1 VDVANTKSAE
11 KRARQNGIRR
21 ARNQSVRTQVKSAV
35 KHARET
41 FSQKDSAASQQA
53 LRDAMRM
60 LSGAASK
67 GVLHPRN
74 AARRISRL
82 ARALARPQPP
92 AASRT

>member
-1 VDVANTKSAE
+1 VANTKSAE
-11 KRARQNGIRR
+11 KRSRQNDVRR

-35 KHARET
+35 KQARAT
-41 FSQKDSAASQQA
+41 FAGKDSAASQQA
-53 LRDAMRM
+53 LREAMKT

-82 ARALARPQPP
+82 ARALATSLQPAP
-92 AASRT
+92 ASRT

>member
-1 VDVANTKSAE
+1 MANTKSAE

-21 ARNQSVRTQVKSAV
+21 ARNQSVRTQVKSVV

-41 FSQKDSAASQQA
+41 FAGKDPAASQQA
-53 LRDAMRM
+53 LRAAMKT

-82 ARALARPQPP
+82 ARGLASTQLPP
-92 AASRT
+92 ASRT

>member
-21 ARNQSVRTQVKSAV
+21 ARNQSLRTQVKSAV

-41 FSQKDSAASQQA
+41 FAGKDSAASQQA
-53 LRDAMRM
+53 LRAAMKT

-82 ARALARPQPP
+82 ARALASAQPP

>member
-11 KRARQNGIRR
+11 KRARQNETRR

-35 KHARET
+35 KKARET
-41 FSQKDSAASQQA
+41 FSQKDGAASQQA
-53 LRDAMRM
+53 LREAMKM

-82 ARALARPQPP
+82 ARALKSAQPP

>member
-1 VDVANTKSAE
+1 MANTKSAE
-11 KRARQNGIRR
+11 KRSRQNGVRR

-35 KHARET
+35 KQARAAFAT
-41 FSQKDSAASQQA
+41 KDVAASQQA
-53 LRDAMRM
+53 LREAMKM
-60 LSGAASK
+60 LSTAASK

-82 ARALARPQPP
+82 ARAVAHQRQP

>member
-11 KRARQNGIRR
+11 KRARQNAVRR
-21 ARNQSVRTQVKSAV
+21 ARNQSIRTQVKSAV
-35 KHARET
+35 KHAREA
-41 FSQKDSAASQQA
+41 FAGKDAAASQQA
-53 LRDAMRM
+53 LRDAMKM

-82 ARALARPQPP
+82 AHSLATAQPP
-92 AASRT
+92 KAKRT

>member
-41 FSQKDSAASQQA
+41 FVQKDSAASQQA
-53 LRDAMRM
+53 LRDAMKM

-82 ARALARPQPP
+82 ARALAKPQPP

>member
-11 KRARQNGIRR
+11 KRSRQNSVRQ
-21 ARNQSVRTQVKSAV
+21 ARNQSVRTQVKSVV
-35 KHARET
+35 KRAREA
-41 FSQKDSAASQQA
+41 FAGKDSAASQQA
-53 LRDAMRM
+53 LRDAMKM

-82 ARALARPQPP
+82 ARALASAQPP
-92 AASRT
+92 AAKRT

>member
-1 VDVANTKSAE
+1 MANTKSAE
-11 KRARQNGIRR
+11 KRSRQNGVRR

-35 KHARET
+35 KQARET
-41 FSQKDSAASQQA
+41 FANKDVAASQQA
-53 LRDAMRM
+53 LREAMKT
-60 LSGAASK
+60 LSTAASK

-82 ARALARPQPP
+82 ARAFASRQP

>member
-1 VDVANTKSAE
+1 VANTKSAE
-11 KRARQNGIRR
+11 KRARQNAVRR

-41 FSQKDSAASQQA
+41 FAGKDAAASQQA
-53 LRDAMRM
+53 LRDAMKT

-82 ARALARPQPP
+82 ARALAHP
-92 AASRT
+92 APASRT

>member
-1 VDVANTKSAE
+1 MANTKSAE

-35 KHARET
+35 KHARQT
-41 FSQKDSAASQQA
+41 FAQKDSAASQQA
-53 LRDAMRM
+53 LRDAMKM

>member
-1 VDVANTKSAE
+1 MANTKSAE
-11 KRARQNGIRR
+11 KRGRQNSVRR

-35 KHARET
+35 KQARET
-41 FSQKDSAASQQA
+41 FHAKDAAASQQA
-53 LRDAMRM
+53 LRAAMKM

-82 ARALARPQPP
+82 ARALASAQPP
-92 AASRT
+92 AAKRT

>member
-1 VDVANTKSAE
+1 MANTKSAE
-11 KRARQNGIRR
+11 KRSRQNAVRR

-35 KHARET
+35 KHAREA
-41 FSQKDSAASQQA
+41 FAGKDAAASQQA
-53 LRDAMRM
+53 LREAMKT

-82 ARALARPQPP
+82 ARGLHSAQLPP
-92 AASRT
+92 ASRT

>member
-1 VDVANTKSAE
+1 MANTKSAE
-11 KRARQNGIRR
+11 KRSRQNTVRR

-35 KHARET
+35 KHAREA
-41 FSQKDSAASQQA
+41 FAGKDGAASQQA
-53 LRDAMRM
+53 LRAAMKT

-82 ARALARPQPP
+82 ARALASAHPP
-92 AASRT
+92 AAKRT

>member
-1 VDVANTKSAE
+1 MAHTKSAE
-11 KRARQNGIRR
+11 KRSRQNGVRR

-41 FSQKDSAASQQA
+41 FAAKDVAASQQA
-53 LRDAMRM
+53 LREAMKT
-60 LSGAASK
+60 LSTAASK

-82 ARALARPQPP
+82 ARALSSRQP

>member
-1 VDVANTKSAE
+1 MANTKSAE
-11 KRARQNGIRR
+11 KRSRQNTTRR
-21 ARNQSVRTQVKSAV
+21 ARNQAVRTQVKSAV
-35 KHARET
+35 KSARAT
-41 FSQKDSAASQQA
+41 FATKDGAASQQA
-53 LRDAMRM
+53 LRAAMKM

-82 ARALARPQPP
+82 ARALASAQP